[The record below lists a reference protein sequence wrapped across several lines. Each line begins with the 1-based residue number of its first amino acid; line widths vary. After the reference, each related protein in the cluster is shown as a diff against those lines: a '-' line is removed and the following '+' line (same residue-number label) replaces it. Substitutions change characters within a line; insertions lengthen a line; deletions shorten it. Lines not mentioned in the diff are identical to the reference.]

1 MATLQLGNKTL
12 FTQSGSADPEITS
25 NVNLTNADMSNADMS
40 NANIKTSFS
49 SLDTSASQGPTTDLT
64 NTTLP
69 IFACRAWV
77 HFNGMSYVTVES
89 ESHCDIYASG
99 NVSKVVRVGVGL
111 YKIYFLTPMP
121 DTNYCVTGSHV
132 ASTNSYGNV
141 GGIGGYNATAG
152 GIETTY
158 VGITYQYHYSSY
170 GFVDQD
176 HLHIAIFR

>member
-12 FTQSGSADPEITS
+12 FTQSGSNDPEITS
-25 NVNLTNADMSNADMS
+25 NVNLTNADMS

-77 HFNGMSYVTVES
+77 HFNGMSYVTVGS

-99 NVSKVVRVGVGL
+99 NVSKVVRSGAGL
-111 YKIYFLTPMP
+111 YQIYFSIPMP

-141 GGIGGYNATAG
+141 GGIGGGDGTSG
-152 GIETTY
+152 LETTH

-170 GFVDQD
+170 GYIDQN